1 MPAKRINLTDRK
13 VAAVIVG
20 LLDGPTKTE
29 KQMLELVAC
38 ELVQF
43 RTVFGAQGDPVQ
55 GKESVDWAALLSLRC
70 TLRSIEKSIARIKYL
85 DSCGLS
91 LEDEISK
98 IEKHIASAMQQ
109 AKDVKEA

>member
-13 VAAVIVG
+13 AAAVIVG

-43 RTVFGAQGDPVQ
+43 RTVFGSQGDPVQ

-70 TLRSIEKSIARIKYL
+70 SLRSIEKSVAQIEYL
-85 DSCGLS
+85 ESCGLP
-91 LEDEISK
+91 LQEELTK
-98 IEKHIASAMQQ
+98 LKKHIVAAMQL
-109 AKDVKEA
+109 ARDVKED